1 MTTFIMGDP
10 HFRPA
15 KTRCPKETLL
25 IRISS
30 ERNLFNGLRVL
41 RVQVVSTPRAPVS
54 EGEAGSVV
62 ESTSGPRLRFKEGES
77 LRVIRGAPPRA
88 SGGIERLSLC
98 QGRVAGFSQLWHQEL
113 CSQYLRN
120 KGPPPHVPP
129 HLRTRSA
136 QSVPLRCRLSP
147 ILDNE
152 EPQRDQEAKAPP
164 VLGGWELARLA
175 SGLNPEVEARGALW
189 PNWCWVSSPPSQPPQ
204 PVVPAKPVQCV
215 HHVSTQPSCPG
226 RGKLSKLLNPEEMTS
241 RDYYFDSYAHFGI
254 HEEMLK
260 DEVRTLTYRNS
271 MYHNKHVFK
280 DKVVLDVGSG
290 TGILS
295 MFAAK
300 AGAKKVFGIEC
311 SSISDYSEKI
321 IKANHLDN
329 IITIFK
335 GKVEEVELPVEK
347 VDIIISEWMGY
358 CLFYESMLNT
368 VIFARDKW
376 LKPGGL
382 MFPDRAA
389 LYVVAIE
396 DRQYKDFKIHWWENV
411 YGFDMTCIRDVAMK
425 EPLVDIVDPKQVVT
439 NACLIKEVDIYTVKT
454 EELSFTSAFCL
465 QIQRNDYVHA
475 LVTYFN
481 IEFTKC
487 HKKMGF
493 STAPDAPYTHWK
505 QTVFYLE
512 DYLTVRRGEEIYGT
526 ISMKPN
532 AKNVRDLD
540 FTVDLDFKGQLCET
554 SVSND
559 YKMR

>member
-1 MTTFIMGDP
+1 MGMK
-10 HFRPA
+10 HSS
-15 KTRCPKETLL
+15 RCLL
-25 IRISS
+25 
-30 ERNLFNGLRVL
+30 LR
-41 RVQVVSTPRAPVS
+41 RKMAENAAENT
-54 EGEAGSVV
+54 
-62 ESTSGPRLRFKEGES
+62 
-77 LRVIRGAPPRA
+77 
-88 SGGIERLSLC
+88 
-98 QGRVAGFSQLWHQEL
+98 
-113 CSQYLRN
+113 
-120 KGPPPHVPP
+120 
-129 HLRTRSA
+129 
-136 QSVPLRCRLSP
+136 
-147 ILDNE
+147 
-152 EPQRDQEAKAPP
+152 
-164 VLGGWELARLA
+164 
-175 SGLNPEVEARGALW
+175 EV
-189 PNWCWVSSPPSQPPQ
+189 NSPPSQPPQ
-204 PVVPAKPVQCV
+204 PVIPAKPVQCV

-226 RGKLSKLLNPEEMTS
+226 RGKMSKLLNPEEMTS

-260 DEVRTLTYRNS
+260 DE
-271 MYHNKHVFK
+271 
-280 DKVVLDVGSG
+280 
-290 TGILS
+290 
-295 MFAAK
+295 
-300 AGAKKVFGIEC
+300 IEC

>member
-1 MTTFIMGDP
+1 
-10 HFRPA
+10 
-15 KTRCPKETLL
+15 
-25 IRISS
+25 
-30 ERNLFNGLRVL
+30 
-41 RVQVVSTPRAPVS
+41 
-54 EGEAGSVV
+54 GEAA
-62 ESTSGPRLRFKEGES
+62 ES
-77 LRVIRGAPPRA
+77 
-88 SGGIERLSLC
+88 
-98 QGRVAGFSQLWHQEL
+98 
-113 CSQYLRN
+113 
-120 KGPPPHVPP
+120 
-129 HLRTRSA
+129 
-136 QSVPLRCRLSP
+136 
-147 ILDNE
+147 
-152 EPQRDQEAKAPP
+152 KA
-164 VLGGWELARLA
+164 
-175 SGLNPEVEARGALW
+175 N
-189 PNWCWVSSPPSQPPQ
+189 
-204 PVVPAKPVQCV
+204 
-215 HHVSTQPSCPG
+215 CPG
-226 RGKLSKLLNPEEMTS
+226 RGKMSKLLNPEEMTS

-300 AGAKKVFGIEC
+300 AGAKKIEC

-321 IKANHLDN
+321 VKANHLDN